1 MPGRIGAVARR
12 VTPLA
17 RELAARIA
25 AAGPITFA
33 ECMDAC
39 LYDSE
44 HGYYSRA
51 SGERFQDY
59 YTSADVHPIFGRL
72 LARQLEEMWRTM
84 DAPAEFQIVELG
96 AGGGRLAAA
105 ILNFTRERLPEF
117 YAATRYVTVER
128 SGARRETQ
136 LRALGSHVAAG
147 RIELQSELPKQIER
161 GCVISNEFFDALP
174 VHRVVFEGGK
184 LREIFVAARDGELCE
199 VRGEPSS
206 PEIARYFSGRGI
218 ALEEGQLAEI
228 NLAVREWIAKIAK
241 SLQRG
246 FVLTVDYGHDA
257 RELYNERHM
266 LGTLLAYREHRTSES
281 FYDAPGEQDL
291 TAHVNFTD
299 LESCG
304 ESAGLRALGCV
315 SQAQFLLALGRANE
329 FADLY
334 DGAMSESDR
343 IRARLKLKTL
353 IHPEAMGETFSVLM
367 QSKGVDAGELT
378 GLRPI

>member
-1 MPGRIGAVARR
+1 MPGRVGAVARR
-12 VTPLA
+12 ATPLA

-25 AAGPITFA
+25 AARPITFA
-33 ECMDAC
+33 AYMDAC
-39 LYDSE
+39 LYDSA
-44 HGYYSRA
+44 HGYYSCA

-72 LARQLEEMWRTM
+72 LARQVEEMWRAM
-84 DAPAEFQIVELG
+84 RAPADFQIVELG
-96 AGGGRLAAA
+96 AGGGRLAAT
-105 ILNFTRERLPEF
+105 ILDFARERLPEF
-117 YAATRYVTVER
+117 YAALRYVTVER
-128 SGARRETQ
+128 SEARRESQ
-136 LRALGSHVAAG
+136 KSALGEHAAVG
-147 RIELQSELPKQIER
+147 RIEVQSELPERIER

-174 VHRVVFEGGK
+174 VHRVIFEGGK
-184 LREIFVAARDGELCE
+184 LREIFVAVRDGGLCG

-206 PEIARYFSGRGI
+206 PEIAKYFSRQGI
-218 ALEEGQLAEI
+218 ALEEGQLAEV
-228 NLAVREWIAKIAK
+228 NLAACEWIAKIAK
-241 SLQRG
+241 NLQRG
-246 FVLTVDYGHDA
+246 FVVTIDYGHDA
-257 RELYNERHM
+257 RELYNARHM
-266 LGTLLAYREHRTSES
+266 LGTLLAYQEHRASED

-291 TAHVNFTD
+291 TAHVNFSD

-304 ESAGLRALGCV
+304 EAAGMRALGRV

-353 IHPEAMGETFSVLM
+353 IHPEAMGETFSVLI
-367 QSKGVDAGELT
+367 QSKGVEALNLT

>member
-1 MPGRIGAVARR
+1 MPGRVGAVARR

-17 RELAARIA
+17 RKLAARIA
-25 AAGPITFA
+25 DAGPMTFA
-33 ECMDAC
+33 EYMEAC

-51 SGERFQDY
+51 EGERFHDY

-72 LARQLEEMWRTM
+72 LARQLEEMWRAM
-84 DAPAEFQIVELG
+84 GAPAEFQIVELG
-96 AGGGRLAAA
+96 AGGGRLAAT
-105 ILNFTRERLPEF
+105 ILDFAREKLPEW
-117 YAATRYVTVER
+117 YASIRYVTVEI
-128 SGARRETQ
+128 SELRRESQ
-136 LRALGSHVAAG
+136 RRVFGSHVAPG
-147 RIELQSELPKQIER
+147 GIELQSQLPERIER

-174 VHRVVFEGGK
+174 VHRVVFDAGK
-184 LREIFVAARDGELCE
+184 LREIFITNHDGELGE

-206 PEIARYFSGRGI
+206 PEVAEYFVVREI
-218 ALEEGQLAEI
+218 ALEDGQQAEV
-228 NLAVREWIAKIAK
+228 NLAARDWIGRIGR

-246 FVLTVDYGHDA
+246 FVVTIDYGHDA

-266 LGTLLAYREHRTSES
+266 RGTLLAYQDHRASEN

-291 TAHVNFTD
+291 TAHVNFSD
-299 LESCG
+299 LESHG
-304 ESAGLRALGCV
+304 EAAGLRALGRV
-315 SQAQFLLALGRANE
+315 SQAQFLLALGRDNE

-334 DGAMSESDR
+334 DGAMSEPDR

-353 IHPEAMGETFSVLM
+353 IHPEAMGETFSVLI
-367 QSKGVDAGELT
+367 QSMDVEASELT